1 MSPKPRGIS
10 LGLFSQYRDELF
22 GLSILSIVLYHYC
35 LNVRA
40 HAPAAITEGYL
51 AWIGAVGVEVFV
63 FLSGMGLWYS
73 FSRQPDAGAFYRRRL
88 SRILPVYLP
97 VAAVFWAVRGILEG
111 TGFLR
116 FLGNLTFVTFFTRG
130 VHTIWYVGFILLL
143 YLLYPLI
150 HKFLDRPSVP
160 SRAIHLL
167 ILYAA
172 FAGIMV
178 VYRHVAPAHYDREL
192 MVWIRIPI
200 FLTGCFLAP
209 FIKEGAEL
217 PAKAVCGVM
226 GALLAGKAVTVFLPR
241 AEGIQVFY
249 NTLYALAL
257 MLLVCLL
264 LDRPWKARPA
274 AEPAAATAEPA
285 AEPAAEPS
293 TVASSSAPAGPLRRC
308 LQFFGAYSLE
318 LYVIHVCL
326 RNLVNYKGWP
336 IWNPGVYAAVIL
348 VSLGLSIGLH
358 KLNER
363 VLTDR
368 KG

>member
-1 MSPKPRGIS
+1 MVS
-10 LGLFSQYRDELF
+10 LRLFSKYRNELF
-22 GLSILSIVLYHYC
+22 GLSILSILLYHYC
-35 LNVRA
+35 LNVRE
-40 HAPAAITEGYL
+40 HAPVGIAEGYL
-51 AWIGAVGVEVFV
+51 IWIGAVGVEVFV
-63 FLSGMGLWYS
+63 FLSGMGLWNS
-73 FSRQPDAGAFYRRRL
+73 FSKRPDVGAFYRRRL

-97 VAAVFWAVRGILEG
+97 AAAVFWAVRGLLEG

-130 VHTIWYVGFILLL
+130 VHTIWYVGFILLM

-150 HKFLDRPSVP
+150 HKFLDCPSAS

-178 VYRHVAPAHYDREL
+178 VYRHFAPVHYDREL

-209 FIKEGAEL
+209 YIMEGVEL
-217 PAKAVCGVM
+217 PAKAIYGALGV
-226 GALLAGKAVTVFLPR
+226 LLAGKAVTAFLPR

-264 LDRPWKARPA
+264 LDHF
-274 AEPAAATAEPA
+274 AATE
-285 AEPAAEPS
+285 S
-293 TVASSSAPAGPLRRC
+293 AGPLRRC
-308 LQFFGAYSLE
+308 LQFFGTYSLE

-326 RNLVNYKGWP
+326 RNLVRTIGWP

-358 KLNER
+358 KLTER
-363 VLTDR
+363 VSDLLNVKRTER
-368 KG
+368 V

>member
-10 LGLFSQYRDELF
+10 LGLFSQYRD
-22 GLSILSIVLYHYC
+22 HYC

-274 AEPAAATAEPA
+274 AEPAA
-285 AEPAAEPS
+285 EPS

>member
-1 MSPKPRGIS
+1 MVS
-10 LGLFSQYRDELF
+10 LRLFSQYRDELF

-40 HAPAAITEGYL
+40 HAPAALTEGYL

-97 VAAVFWAVRGILEG
+97 VAAVFWAARGILEG

-116 FLGNLTFVTFFTRG
+116 FLGNLMFVTFFTRG

-150 HKFLDRPSVP
+150 HKFLDKPSVP

-217 PAKAVCGVM
+217 PAKAVCGAL

-241 AEGIQVFY
+241 AEGIQVFS

-274 AEPAAATAEPA
+274 AAPGSAP
-285 AEPAAEPS
+285 EPS
-293 TVASSSAPAGPLRRC
+293 TAANAPEPSTTAEPAGPLRRC
-308 LQFFGAYSLE
+308 LQFFGAVSLE

-358 KLNER
+358 KLTER